1 MSKMKRV
8 IDAHHN
14 VRGAELPA
22 RSAEREDGQHPH
34 REKTIQTVKPVSA
47 EPLQANRGV
56 HEDEYIDLILADGA
70 VKQVPRRS
78 SSENNVFIDWLTFTV
93 NVDAFLKFNSYKS
106 FTDDDIAGAIS
117 ELMEDFCGEGFGISK
132 KNGFGM
138 HFHKESYVIGDGWG
152 VFCIG
157 HRNNRFLVSLSGD
170 GWLNA
175 DANAAIKIYNFLTRL
190 NEYGGDVRISRIDM
204 AADYY
209 ENGPTH
215 AEFEAAYHRGEF
227 VRQKRHIES
236 PDSWPNYQVYG
247 CVHTNRGMQAG
258 ITDAVGVRTSD
269 LYLRRYDKGRQLG
282 DPNSTW
288 VRVELEMKNKDT
300 FIPLDVL
307 LHPEIYFCQ
316 YPWLGSLRDS
326 TAMKLETKRQR
337 AEITVE
343 ASKKI
348 IKQQFGKY
356 LRVLRGL
363 ADSDEQ
369 LLEQLQSD
377 DENAWPPRL
386 AKIAPSIFVP
396 LHLSQRK
403 NVYQFDDDTATSANG
418 YTDDSGYH
426 CSHDF

>member
-1 MSKMKRV
+1 MGKIKRA
-8 IDAHHN
+8 IDAHHV
-14 VRGAELPA
+14 VRGADLPA
-22 RSAEREDGQHPH
+22 RSAGREDGQQQQ
-34 REKTIQTVKPVSA
+34 RASQKKSSAQRA
-47 EPLQANRGV
+47 EPLRANRGV
-56 HEDEYIDLILADGA
+56 HADDYVQLVLADGA
-70 VKQVPRRS
+70 VKQVPKRS
-78 SSENNVFIDWLTFTV
+78 SSDSNVFIDWLTFTA
-93 NVDAFLKFNSYKS
+93 NVDGFLKLNGYKA

-117 ELMEDFCGEGFGISK
+117 ALMEEFCGEGFGISK

-138 HFHKESYVIGDGWG
+138 HFHKESYVIGDNWG

-175 DANAAIKIYNFLTRL
+175 DANATIKIYNFLNRL
-190 NEYGGDVRISRIDM
+190 NEYGGDVRISRIDL

-209 ENGPTH
+209 QDGPSH

-227 VRQKRHIES
+227 VRQRRHIES
-236 PDSWPNYQVYG
+236 QDSWPNYQVFG
-247 CVHTNRGMQAG
+247 CVHTNRGVQAG
-258 ITDAVGVRTSD
+258 ITDAVGARTSD
-269 LYLRRYDKGRQLG
+269 FYLRRYDKGRQLG

-300 FIPLDVL
+300 VIPLEVL
-307 LHPEIYFCQ
+307 LRPETYFCQ
-316 YPWLGSLRDS
+316 YPWLQNLRDS
-326 TAMKLETKRQR
+326 TALKLETKRQR

-369 LLEQLQSD
+369 LLEQLQAD
-377 DENAWPPRL
+377 DEDAWPPRL

-396 LHLSQRK
+396 LHLRNTQ
-403 NVYQFDDDTATSANG
+403 NVYRFDDETATSDTG
-418 YTDDSGYH
+418 YADESGYC
-426 CSHDF
+426 CSHEF

>member
-1 MSKMKRV
+1 MSKIKRAV
-8 IDAHHN
+8 DDHHFI
-14 VRGAELPA
+14 RGADLPA
-22 RSAEREDGQHPH
+22 RSAKREDGQQQQRKPSQKKTSAPH
-34 REKTIQTVKPVSA
+34 I

-56 HEDEYIDLILADGA
+56 HEDDYVQLILADGA

-78 SSENNVFIDWLTFTV
+78 SSESNVFIDWLTFTA
-93 NVDAFLKFNSYKS
+93 NVDGFLKFNGYQA

-117 ELMEDFCGEGFGISK
+117 ALMEEFCGEGFGISK

-175 DANAAIKIYNFLTRL
+175 DANAAIKIHNFLSRL
-190 NEYGGDVRISRIDM
+190 NEYGGDVRISRIDL

-209 ENGPTH
+209 QNGPTH

-236 PDSWPNYQVYG
+236 QDSWPNYQVFG
-247 CVHTNRGMQAG
+247 CVHTNRGVQAG

-300 FIPLDVL
+300 VIPLEIL
-307 LHPEIYFCQ
+307 LRPETYFCQ
-316 YPWLGSLRDS
+316 YPWLRNLRDS

-348 IKQQFGKY
+348 IKLQFGKY

-363 ADSDEQ
+363 AHSDEQ

-377 DENAWPPRL
+377 DEDAWPPRL
-386 AKIAPSIFVP
+386 AKIAPPIFVP
-396 LHLSQRK
+396 LHLRQRR
-403 NVYQFDDDTATSANG
+403 NVYQFDDETATSAIG

>member
-1 MSKMKRV
+1 MSRIKRA

-14 VRGAELPA
+14 IRGADLPA
-22 RSAEREDGQHPH
+22 RSAKREDGQQQQRKPFQKKAPAPH
-34 REKTIQTVKPVSA
+34 I

-56 HEDEYIDLILADGA
+56 HEDDYVQLILADGA

-78 SSENNVFIDWLTFTV
+78 SSESNVFIDWLTFTA
-93 NVDAFLKFNSYKS
+93 NVDGFLKFNGYQA

-117 ELMEDFCGEGFGISK
+117 ALMEEFCGEGFGISK

-175 DANAAIKIYNFLTRL
+175 DANAAIKIYNFLSRL
-190 NEYGGDVRISRIDM
+190 NEYGGDVRISRIDL

-209 ENGPTH
+209 QNGPTH

-236 PDSWPNYQVYG
+236 QDSWPNYQVFG
-247 CVHTNRGMQAG
+247 CVHTNRGVQAG

-300 FIPLDVL
+300 VIPLEIL
-307 LHPEIYFCQ
+307 LRPETYFCQ
-316 YPWLGSLRDS
+316 YPWLRNLRDS

-348 IKQQFGKY
+348 IKHQFGKY

-377 DENAWPPRL
+377 DEDAWPPRL
-386 AKIAPSIFVP
+386 AKIAPPIFVP
-396 LHLSQRK
+396 LHLRQRR
-403 NVYQFDDDTATSANG
+403 NVYQFDDETATSAIG